1 MNKATGPDKIGSVLL
16 KNVADLISEPLCKIF
31 NYSIQNSTFPSMWK
45 KSKAL
50 EKLFTCRIRPIIEYG
65 NFIYDNC
72 PKYLSNRLE
81 QLQMEAAR
89 ICTGAMRQTSADKIL
104 TIFF

>member
-1 MNKATGPDKIGSVLL
+1 MKRL
-16 KNVADLISEPLCKIF
+16 K
-31 NYSIQNSTFPSMWK
+31 YSLPR
-45 KSKAL
+45 KAL

-65 NFIYDNC
+65 DFIYDNC

-89 ICTGAMRQTSADKIL
+89 ICTGAMRQTSAGKIL
-104 TIFF
+104 TEVGWERLECRRKFHKLIMFFFNDK